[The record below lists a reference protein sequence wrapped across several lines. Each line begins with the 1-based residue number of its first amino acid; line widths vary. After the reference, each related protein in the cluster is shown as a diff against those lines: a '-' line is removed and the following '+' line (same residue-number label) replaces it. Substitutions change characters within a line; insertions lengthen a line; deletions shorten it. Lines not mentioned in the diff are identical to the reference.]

1 MSKKPRTLM
10 ISGYPWKIHSR
21 NLSKQGVLGLMYPDD
36 FKIYIH
42 KDLQGEDYERTLLH
56 EVLHAVLAMNGIG
69 SHPDVMSDALEEQ
82 IVTCLEHGLHLI
94 YTRRNQDDN

>member
-1 MSKKPRTLM
+1 M
-10 ISGYPWKIHSR
+10 IGGYPWKIHSR

-56 EVLHAVLAMNGIG
+56 EIIHAVLAMNGVG
-69 SHPDVMSDALEEQ
+69 CHPEVLSTSLEEQ
-82 IVTCLEHGLHLI
+82 IVTALEYGLHLI